1 MLFPIRLLWLEEY
14 CRHGSQVETVNRFIY
29 LNELYRCVCQTFKI
43 WVFFNTIPEERLKTT
58 RKRTR
63 KETVNRRQSG
73 ATEALRRQ
81 RSKIKKLGRRSSWL
95 YVSADTMS
103 HNDDDINTIEESI
116 YQENVLIGWKYLLF
130 PGYFAYIDDAYKA
143 QLKSPLLPWKPFHRT
158 VGLCLRFKY
167 LMKTHSKSSL
177 RIFLKEAK
185 QEKPVLAWQLSGYHG
200 EDWSLAQVVWSG
212 ADTTQV
218 GESADTFN
226 FNLPF
231 LLQKGQN
238 RSRLERLLVPTRP
251 VSYLFWH
258 VNGFQ
263 LSGLEKRPRFW

>member
-1 MLFPIRLLWLEEY
+1 
-14 CRHGSQVETVNRFIY
+14 
-29 LNELYRCVCQTFKI
+29 
-43 WVFFNTIPEERLKTT
+43 
-58 RKRTR
+58 
-63 KETVNRRQSG
+63 
-73 ATEALRRQ
+73 
-81 RSKIKKLGRRSSWL
+81 
-95 YVSADTMS
+95 MS
-103 HNDDDINTIEESI
+103 HNDDDINTIEEII
-116 YQENVLIGWKYLLF
+116 YQENVLIAWKYLLF
-130 PGYFAYIDDAYKA
+130 PGYFAHIDGAYKA

-226 FNLPF
+226 FALSIP
-231 LLQKGQN
+231 K
-238 RSRLERLLVPTRP
+238 RSKQISSGTVTYSFPTRF
-251 VSYLFWH
+251 VSLLTCKR
-258 VNGFQ
+258 FQ
-263 LSGLEKRPRFW
+263 LSGLEKRTRFW